1 LEARFAPNLR
11 MACGKSAQTGAW
23 MGGDRRNEPQ
33 YRTTRGNRAAS
44 PGPVSDARQP
54 QVLIG
59 DTKRV

>member
-1 LEARFAPNLR
+1 

-23 MGGDRRNEPQ
+23 MGGDRRNGPQ